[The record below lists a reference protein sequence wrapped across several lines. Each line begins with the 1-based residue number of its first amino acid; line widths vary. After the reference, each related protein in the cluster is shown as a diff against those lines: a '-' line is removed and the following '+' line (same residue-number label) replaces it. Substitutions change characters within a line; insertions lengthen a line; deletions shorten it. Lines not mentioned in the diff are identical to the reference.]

1 MKLKSCPF
9 CADIYIRIRITK
21 AIHLY
26 EDISYQAMCLH
37 CGATAGH
44 PRMTKESAIKAWNSR
59 ADGWISVENRL
70 PEEYELVLVTNGLN
84 HYWLDRII
92 PDRGWSG
99 SDEEWDGPGDAP
111 THWMPL
117 PDPPEDE

>member
-1 MKLKSCPF
+1 MTEIKPCRWCKSTDLHIEEF
-9 CADIYIRIRITK
+9 YVG
-21 AIHLY
+21 
-26 EDISYQAMCLH
+26 CLS
-37 CGATAGH
+37 CGAIGPSAES
-44 PRMTKESAIKAWNSR
+44 KEAAIKAWNTR
-59 ADGWISVENRL
+59 ANGWISVENRL

-99 SDEEWDGPGDAP
+99 SDEEWDDPGDAP